1 MYPIKHYYKEADNLF
16 SMLLARFRML
26 DAVDLIIYKLTVL
39 FSGML
44 IGAVLHKFV
53 KRIGW
58 ILFIASGVGL
68 FYLAL
73 RLLLGKS
80 RHDVLYDWRR

>member
-1 MYPIKHYYKEADNLF
+1 MYPIKHYYQEAGSLF
-16 SMLLARFRML
+16 SALLARFRAL
-26 DAVDLIIYKLTVL
+26 DAVDLVICKLTVL

-58 ILFIASGVGL
+58 ILLIASGIGL
-68 FYLAL
+68 FYLVL

-80 RHDVLYDWRR
+80 RHEMLCDWR

>member
-1 MYPIKHYYKEADNLF
+1 MYPIKHYYQEAGSLF
-16 SMLLARFRML
+16 SMLLDRFRSL
-26 DAVDLIIYKLTVL
+26 DAVDLIICKLTVL

-44 IGAVLHKFV
+44 IGAALHKFV

-58 ILFIASGVGL
+58 VLLIASGIGM
-68 FYLAL
+68 FYLIL

-80 RHDVLYDWRR
+80 RREVFSDWR

>member
-16 SMLLARFRML
+16 STLLARFRML
-26 DAVDLIIYKLTVL
+26 DAVDLVIYKLTVL

-68 FYLAL
+68 FYLTL

-80 RHDVLYDWRR
+80 RRDVFYDWRR